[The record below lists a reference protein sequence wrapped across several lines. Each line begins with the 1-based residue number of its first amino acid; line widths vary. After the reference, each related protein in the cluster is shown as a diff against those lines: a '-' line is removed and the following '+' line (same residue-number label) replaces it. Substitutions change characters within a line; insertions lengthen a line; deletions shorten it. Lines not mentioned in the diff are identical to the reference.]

1 LKVVFSEP
9 GGAGGAPP
17 RTPDRST
24 RKNLEAGTAICG
36 LLLAAALHP
45 ALSTLLHP
53 PLVAVSALALL
64 LVAGLLAGPR
74 NPGGR
79 LVGVGALAVALAI
92 GYDGLRG
99 HRGMLTLEPGQGT
112 QSFEEEGPDGRS
124 LGLRPLGYG
133 VVLER
138 ALPDGG
144 AVLKAGDGAS
154 IAVRPGR
161 AASYGGFRFGVAA
174 RREGAES
181 SALRIAVAGPHGS
194 SVIEVGPGAP
204 ATVDGLQISLEQYF
218 PDFALDNKQQPYSR
232 SAEPRNPAALLRVTR
247 GTEAWRVFV
256 IRAMPGIH
264 RPERLDR
271 VLSLTDVVV
280 SEAVTLRVSRE
291 PAAAAALGGMIVMAL
306 GMAWTARPA

>member
-1 LKVVFSEP
+1 MVFSEP

-112 QSFEEEGPDGRS
+112 QSFEEEGPEGRS

-138 ALPDGG
+138 IDPDGG
-144 AVLKAGDGAS
+144 AVLKAGDGAT

-161 AASYGGFRFGVAA
+161 AASHGGFRLGVSAHGA
-174 RREGAES
+174 GAEPPTS
-181 SALRIAVAGPHGS
+181 RIAMAGAGGS
-194 SVIEVGPGAP
+194 SMVEVAPGTP
-204 ATVDGLQISLEQYF
+204 ATVDGLRISVEQYF
-218 PDFALDNKQQPYSR
+218 PDFALDEKQQPYSR

-247 GTEAWRVFV
+247 GEKAWRVFV

-264 RPERLDR
+264 RPEGLDR
-271 VLSLTDVVV
+271 VLSLVDAVA

-291 PAAAAALGGMIVMAL
+291 PAAAVALGGMIVMAL
-306 GMAWTARPA
+306 GMAWAARPA

>member
-1 LKVVFSEP
+1 MLAWR
-9 GGAGGAPP
+9 G
-17 RTPDRST
+17 
-24 RKNLEAGTAICG
+24 LTATCG

-45 ALSTLLHP
+45 ALTAFLHP
-53 PLVAVSALALL
+53 PLASISALALL

-74 NPGGR
+74 DPGGR
-79 LVGVGALAVALAI
+79 LIGVGAFAVALAI

-112 QSFEEEGPDGRS
+112 QSFEEEGPEGRS

-138 ALPDGG
+138 VDPDSG
-144 AVLKAGDGAS
+144 AVLKAGDGAT

-161 AASYGGFRFGVAA
+161 AASHGGFRLGLSAHGA
-174 RREGAES
+174 GAEPT
-181 SALRIAVAGPHGS
+181 LRIAVAGAGGS
-194 SVIEVGPGAP
+194 SMVEVAPGTP
-204 ATVDGLQISLEQYF
+204 ATVDGLRISVEQYF
-218 PDFALDNKQQPYSR
+218 PDFALDEKQQPYSR

-247 GTEAWRVFV
+247 GEKAWRVFV

-264 RPERLDR
+264 RPEGLDR
-271 VLSLTDVVV
+271 VLSLVDAVA

-291 PAAAAALGGMIVMAL
+291 PAAAVALGGMIVMAL
-306 GMAWTARPA
+306 GMAWAARPA